1 MKEVY
6 YYNYI
11 CGSIPINR
19 CFQAVLVIK
28 YDTTAINYF
37 AERNRAVHSE
47 IRCCPF
53 SNMKKNSDN
62 IKDND
67 TIEAIIGEVLT
78 EQEAE
83 EKKAAIA
90 KRNDRN
96 LIFGSYITKSND
108 LIQKTKYSLPRNEQK
123 ILFMLLSKIDQ
134 KRDTDASKYYT
145 ITFSEFSKLTGV
157 NAMDSSY
164 IKYLQETVNSLAS
177 RFFWVPNPNGTG
189 YNQMA
194 WILPTVEVNT
204 KDKTIK
210 MQFHPKIWKDIA
222 QLTSNYTSY
231 SIEYLLMMQ
240 STYSMRVY
248 EIILSYDNG
257 DRDYGYNN
265 GLVFEPVTEKI
276 LSKFPEKREE
286 LKGFKYKRFETDE
299 FKSILSVPPLDE
311 QNRSKSK
318 KKDDPEPKYSRERTL
333 AEKYPTFTAFE
344 NNVLKIVKKEINE
357 LTDLWFDY
365 VPVRIKGERKYKYL
379 YIFIKYKTK
388 EEMRKVRAFH
398 DSKDPDLEVPRRPRR
413 RNKMAESQATP
424 EMLSAPIPDSILDMT
439 FRNARNIIRAKAEY
453 RELEKLLSAEE
464 RNILEDIF
472 TYTSKIL
479 TNQKKREQ
487 AEETLEALNRIIKDN
502 NGLKTWALGMCSKFK
517 TMFASSTERKSAQYY
532 RTVVYNEIAENT
544 AVTIENGK
552 QWLNWNGTKKTFKLD
567 MFDEGD

>member
-1 MKEVY
+1 
-6 YYNYI
+6 
-11 CGSIPINR
+11 
-19 CFQAVLVIK
+19 
-28 YDTTAINYF
+28 
-37 AERNRAVHSE
+37 
-47 IRCCPF
+47 
-53 SNMKKNSDN
+53 MKKNKDSIDN
-62 IKDND
+62 K
-67 TIEAIIGEVLT
+67 EKAEVVVGEILS
-78 EQEAE
+78 EQEAKE
-83 EKKAAIA
+83 MKAAIT
-90 KRNDRN
+90 KRTSRN

-134 KRDTDASKYYT
+134 KKDTDASKYYT

-164 IKYLQETVNSLAS
+164 IKYLQDTVNSLAS

-257 DRDYGYNN
+257 ERDYGYNN
-265 GLVFEPVTEKI
+265 GLVFEPVTERV

-286 LKGFKYKRFETDE
+286 LKGFKYKKFETDE
-299 FKSILSVPPLDE
+299 FKSLLSVPPLDE
-311 QNRSKSK
+311 QNRNKNK

-388 EEMRKVRAFH
+388 EEMRRVRAFH

-413 RNKMAESQATP
+413 RNKAAESQATP
-424 EMLSAPIPDSILDMT
+424 ETISAPISDAILDTT

-453 RELEKLLSAEE
+453 SALEELLSAEE

-479 TNQKKREQ
+479 TNQKKRDQ

-517 TMFASSTERKSAQYY
+517 TMFASSAERKSAQYY

-567 MFDEGD
+567 TFDEDD

>member
-1 MKEVY
+1 M
-6 YYNYI
+6 
-11 CGSIPINR
+11 R
-19 CFQAVLVIK
+19 
-28 YDTTAINYF
+28 
-37 AERNRAVHSE
+37 AEPCRGHRMY
-47 IRCCPF
+47 
-53 SNMKKNSDN
+53 MKKNDKFINTDDN
-62 IKDND
+62 SEI
-67 TIEAIIGEVLT
+67 IIGEVLT
-78 EQEAE
+78 EQEAA
-83 EKKAAIA
+83 EKKAVIA
-90 KRNDRN
+90 KRTSKN
-96 LIFGSYITKSND
+96 LMFGSYITKSND

-134 KRDTDASKYYT
+134 KKDTDASKYYT

-265 GLVFEPVTEKI
+265 GLVFEPVTEKV
-276 LSKFPEKREE
+276 LGKFPDKSEE

-299 FKSILSVPPLDE
+299 FKSLLSVPPLDE
-311 QNRSKSK
+311 QNRNKNK

-365 VPVRIKGERKYKYL
+365 IPVRIKGERKYKYL

-398 DSKDPDLEVPRRPRR
+398 DSKDPDLEVPRKPRR
-413 RNKMAESQATP
+413 RNKETEKLATP
-424 EMLSAPIPDSILDMT
+424 ETIREPIAETILDMT

-453 RELEKLLSAEE
+453 STLEGILSADE
-464 RNILEDIF
+464 RNILEDVF

-479 TNQKKREQ
+479 TNQKKRDQ
-487 AEETLEALNRIIKDN
+487 AEETLESLNRIIKDN
-502 NGLKTWALGMCSKFK
+502 GGLKMWALGMCQKFK
-517 TMFASSTERKSAQYY
+517 KMFESSTERKSAQYY
-532 RTVVYNEIAENT
+532 RTVVYNDIAENT

-552 QWLNWNGTKKTFKLD
+552 QWLKWKETQKPIQLD
-567 MFDEGD
+567 MFDE

>member
-1 MKEVY
+1 
-6 YYNYI
+6 
-11 CGSIPINR
+11 
-19 CFQAVLVIK
+19 
-28 YDTTAINYF
+28 
-37 AERNRAVHSE
+37 
-47 IRCCPF
+47 
-53 SNMKKNSDN
+53 MKKNSDN

-67 TIEAIIGEVLT
+67 TIEAIVGEVLT

-257 DRDYGYNN
+257 DRDYSYNN

-453 RELEKLLSAEE
+453 SELEKLLSAEE

-552 QWLNWNGTKKTFKLD
+552 QWLNWNGTKRTFKLD